1 MSRVGFIHG
10 LTEAGCEMSVTEY
23 EFTIRP
29 YVTDDREAVA
39 ALWRRVFTG
48 GPPWNEPNDM
58 IARKESVQP
67 DLFLVG
73 VLGEQIAG
81 TVLAGFDGVRG
92 WVHHL
97 AVLPEFR
104 RQGIASLLMDR
115 AEEGLV
121 ELGCPKLNLQV
132 RGSNAE
138 VIAFYESRGHAVED
152 VISLGKPLGR
162 WRRDPV

>member
-1 MSRVGFIHG
+1 MKDAKDH
-10 LTEAGCEMSVTEY
+10 

-29 YVTDDREAVA
+29 YLASDQDDVV
-39 ALWRRVFTG
+39 ALWRSTFAG
-48 GPPWNEPNDM
+48 DPPWNEPLDV
-58 IARKESVQP
+58 IARKRSVQS

-73 VLGEQIAG
+73 SLRDRVVG

-104 RQGIASLLMDR
+104 RRGFASLLMDR
-115 AEEGLV
+115 AEAGLL

-132 RGSNAE
+132 RRSNAE
-138 VIAFYESRGHAVED
+138 VVAFYESRGHRVED

-162 WRRDPV
+162 WNHGSNDDSN

>member
-1 MSRVGFIHG
+1 MKDAKDR
-10 LTEAGCEMSVTEY
+10 

-29 YVTDDREAVA
+29 YLVADEDDVV
-39 ALWRRVFTG
+39 ALWRQAFEG
-48 GPPWNEPNDM
+48 DPPWSEPHDV
-58 IARKESVQP
+58 ISRKRSVQA
-67 DLFLVG
+67 DLFFVG
-73 VLGEQIAG
+73 ILGERIVG

-104 RQGIASLLMDR
+104 RKGLASLLMDR
-115 AEEGLV
+115 AEAGLL

-132 RGSNAE
+132 RRSNAD
-138 VIAFYESRGHAVED
+138 VVAFYENRGHRVED

-162 WRRDPV
+162 FRRDSD

>member
-1 MSRVGFIHG
+1 MG
-10 LTEAGCEMSVTEY
+10 VTEY
-23 EFTIRP
+23 EFTVRP
-29 YVTDDREAVA
+29 FVTDDREAVA

-48 GPPWNEPNDM
+48 DPPWNEPNDM

-73 VLGEQIAG
+73 VLGERVAG

-104 RQGIASLLMDR
+104 RKGFASLLMDR
-115 AEEGLV
+115 AEEGLL

-132 RGSNAE
+132 RADNAD
-138 VIAFYESRGHAVED
+138 VVAFYESLGFDMEAR
-152 VISLGKPLGR
+152 ISMGKLTGE
-162 WRRDPV
+162 